1 MCRVSLSLTRPIGVA
16 KSVNREMKD
25 AATVRVENFLPLPT
39 AHRYTQV
46 PAGVWEPVQ
55 LVEVRLCLTSI
66 VDTFPIP
73 AGITSFGCLH
83 ILVYNDE
90 YRPVEA
96 TPRFGNATTLRFSN
110 VTVRAENF
118 LPLPFNAP
126 DSGIYFCLGLN
137 NKNNL
142 PL

>member
-1 MCRVSLSLTRPIGVA
+1 MSRDLLLICCFPSWSSR
-16 KSVNREMKD
+16 
-25 AATVRVENFLPLPT
+25 
-39 AHRYTQV
+39 HYTQV
-46 PAGVWEPVQ
+46 PAGVWEPVR
-55 LVEVRLCLTSI
+55 LVEVRLCLTVRQSQTSI
-66 VDTFPIP
+66 VGAFPIR

-83 ILVYNDE
+83 ILEYNDE
-90 YRPVEA
+90 YRPVGA

-110 VTVRAENF
+110 VTIGVENF

-137 NKNNL
+137 NNNNL

>member
-55 LVEVRLCLTSI
+55 LVEVRLCLTVRQSLTSI

-83 ILVYNDE
+83 ILEYNDE
-90 YRPVEA
+90 YRPVGA
-96 TPRFGNATTLRFSN
+96 TPRFGNGNYSA
-110 VTVRAENF
+110 
-118 LPLPFNAP
+118 PLFEKE
-126 DSGIYFCLGLN
+126 GLGEIC
-137 NKNNL
+137 
-142 PL
+142 

>member
-1 MCRVSLSLTRPIGVA
+1 M
-16 KSVNREMKD
+16 
-25 AATVRVENFLPLPT
+25 
-39 AHRYTQV
+39 
-46 PAGVWEPVQ
+46 
-55 LVEVRLCLTSI
+55 EVMQSLTSI
-66 VDTFPIP
+66 TGAYPIP
-73 AGITSFGCLH
+73 AEITSFGCLH

-110 VTVRAENF
+110 VTVGGENF

-137 NKNNL
+137 NNNL